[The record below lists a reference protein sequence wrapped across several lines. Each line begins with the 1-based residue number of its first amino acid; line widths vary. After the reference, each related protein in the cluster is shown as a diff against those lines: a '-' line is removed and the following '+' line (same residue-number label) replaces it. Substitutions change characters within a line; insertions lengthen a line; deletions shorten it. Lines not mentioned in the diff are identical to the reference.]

1 MSGGAK
7 HCLARR
13 ASLVFIGVRLVENG
27 QDGSFGLHAQGKISG
42 DGDIDDA
49 AGDHFGLQNMP
60 FNNAISTVAPNI
72 ATACCTPITSVCPAD
87 KRSSGATTPDSAA
100 GEVSFQRGKSKSAMM
115 ISRVKG

>member
-1 MSGGAK
+1 VTTKNSRVPTPDIRIDRFG
-7 HCLARR
+7 
-13 ASLVFIGVRLVENG
+13 SSPINNG
-27 QDGSFGLHAQGKISG
+27 
-42 DGDIDDA
+42 
-49 AGDHFGLQNMP
+49 
-60 FNNAISTVAPNI
+60 ISTVAPNI